1 MMSTEIENINEKIQF
16 LTKSG
21 IRLHILNILSKN
33 PQNIKELVDTTQ
45 ITYSTLSSN
54 LHKLEKEKYIQ
65 KIKNKFYLTQTTK
78 IYLDIIL
85 EFKNVINL
93 INQFDEFWDKH
104 DIAQINLDSLKNITS
119 LHDSQLI
126 KTTPLD
132 IYKTHNTIKG
142 QLLMSYNI
150 KAIFPYLHPDYPVII
165 EQVLQKG
172 GNVELIINDAIFES
186 LMNNIET
193 ELRKNSIKNG
203 CLKVHSLKD
212 NLNLYLIISD
222 KNTNLGLF
230 KSDGSFD
237 QNRLLTSESEQA
249 IGWANNLFENI
260 KENW

>member
-1 MMSTEIENINEKIQF
+1 MSTEVENINQKIQF

-21 IRLHILNILSKN
+21 IRLHLLNILNKS
-33 PQNIKELVDTTQ
+33 PQNIKELVNTTQ

-54 LHKLEKEKYIQ
+54 LHKLEEEKYIQ
-65 KIKNKFYLTQTTK
+65 KIKNKYYLTQTTK

-85 EFKNVINL
+85 EFKNTINL

-104 DIAQINLDSLKNITS
+104 DLDQISLDSLKNITS

-142 QLLMSYNI
+142 QLLLSYNI

-165 EQVLQKG
+165 EQVLKKG
-172 GNVELIINDAIFES
+172 GTVELIVNNAIFES
-186 LMNNIET
+186 LINNIDSKIKKT
-193 ELRKNSIKNG
+193 SIKNG
-203 CLKVHSLKD
+203 CLKVHKLKD
-212 NLNLYLIISD
+212 NLNLYLVISD

-237 QNRLLTSESEQA
+237 QNRLLTSESQQA
-249 IGWANNLFENI
+249 INWANDLFESI
-260 KENW
+260 KGNW